1 MWPIISVQLAMPD
14 TTMMSEYMIY
24 MVWKLIAI
32 FCLITCVT
40 SMWQFQKL
48 VVTGYLN
55 NTDMHVQMKFR
66 KFENCTFCDITS
78 SNVHRFS
85 SNLQN
90 RRSLSRWFS
99 WGVETLCSH
108 QNYTCEIWSKLKKQ
122 NISLNFW
129 VNIGVWPIVSMRL
142 AMPNVT
148 VMSEYTIYMVWK
160 LIAMFCPITCV
171 MFIWQFQKLVVTG

>member
-1 MWPIISVQLAMPD
+1 
-14 TTMMSEYMIY
+14 
-24 MVWKLIAI
+24 
-32 FCLITCVT
+32 
-40 SMWQFQKL
+40 
-48 VVTGYLN
+48 
-55 NTDMHVQMKFR
+55 MHVQMKFR

-78 SNVHRFS
+78 SNVHGFS

-142 AMPNVT
+142 AMPNTT

-171 MFIWQFQKLVVTG
+171 MFIWQFQKLVVTGQLKNADIHVQMKFWKFENCTFCDITSSNVHGFSSHLQNTCSLSRRF

>member
-1 MWPIISVQLAMPD
+1 
-14 TTMMSEYMIY
+14 
-24 MVWKLIAI
+24 
-32 FCLITCVT
+32 
-40 SMWQFQKL
+40 
-48 VVTGYLN
+48 
-55 NTDMHVQMKFR
+55 MHVQMKFR

-78 SNVHRFS
+78 SNVHGFS

-129 VNIGVWPIVSMRL
+129 VNIGVWPIVSMWL

-160 LIAMFCPITCV
+160 LIVNVLSNNLCHVHLTISKIGCHRLTQQCWHPCTNEILEIWKLHILWHN
-171 MFIWQFQKLVVTG
+171 FIKCAWIFLQLRTDVVLSRRF